1 MKMKTQLNKYI
12 ALFLVVG
19 TFTSCYQDTIRPT
32 ELVNYQEKMVING
45 VFTSGTSLSFE
56 LTTSEASIANSL
68 PTVIKDAT
76 VTLDRTNTEQQMTY
90 DVVTE
95 NYVSASMLVADESV
109 AVRIQHPSLPN
120 CNAVVKIPKNLGAT
134 GTLTPNGGLDTG
146 GLQGDLLQVTFKDQ
160 PSQNNF
166 YKINVYYRN
175 ETLGQWIPINFDKR
189 DPSLAEYNSYTLND
203 AGVLFSDELFSGITK
218 VLSIV
223 APSGI
228 VAGNNGDKYLI
239 ELSSIS
245 EDYFSYF
252 RSLQRAQDA
261 KEISFQGGYN
271 NAVVIHSNV
280 NGGLG
285 ILGTQNTSSIVL
297 N

>member
-1 MKMKTQLNKYI
+1 MKTASYI
-12 ALFLVVG
+12 HIGVFLLIG
-19 TFTSCYQDTIRPT
+19 TLSSCYQDTIRPT
-32 ELVNYQEKMVING
+32 ELLNYQNKMVING
-45 VFTSGTSLSFE
+45 IFSADESLNFE
-56 LTTSEASIANSL
+56 LTTSEASIDSTLPSVVKNAKVTLVRANSESL
-68 PTVIKDAT
+68 
-76 VTLDRTNTEQQMTY
+76 MTY
-90 DVVTE
+90 DVITE
-95 NYVSASMLVADESV
+95 NYISSTKLVGEESV
-109 AVRIQHPSLPN
+109 AVRIEHPTLPN
-120 CNAVVKIPKNLGAT
+120 CNAVIKIPKNTSAT
-134 GTLTPNGGLDTG
+134 GTLTPNGGIDTG
-146 GLQGDLLQVTFKDQ
+146 GLPGDLLQISFKDQ
-160 PSQNNF
+160 AGQDNF

-175 ETLGQWIPINFDKR
+175 ETIGRWIPINFDKR

-203 AGVLFSDELFSGITK
+203 AGVLFSDELFNGNNK

-228 VAGNNGDKYLI
+228 VAGVTGDKYLI

-261 KEISFQGGYN
+261 KEITFQGGYN

-285 ILGTQNTSSIVL
+285 ILGTQNTTSVVL
-297 N
+297 K

>member
-1 MKMKTQLNKYI
+1 MKMKTQLNKNTI
-12 ALFLVVG
+12 LFLVIG
-19 TFTSCYQDTIRPT
+19 TFSSCYQDTIRPT

-45 VFTSGTSLSFE
+45 VFTAGTSLSFE
-56 LTTSEASIANSL
+56 LTTSKASIANSL

-76 VTLDRTNTEQQMTY
+76 VTLERSNTEQQMMY
-90 DVVTE
+90 DVLSE
-95 NYVSASMLVADESV
+95 NYVSASKLIADETV
-109 AVRIQHPSLPN
+109 TVFIRHASLPN
-120 CNAVVKIPKNLGAT
+120 CYARVTIPKNVGAT
-134 GTLTPNGGLDTG
+134 GTLTPNGGIDTG
-146 GLQGDLLQVTFKDQ
+146 GLPGDLLQVSFKDQ
-160 PSQNNF
+160 PNLNNF

-175 ETLGQWIPINFDKR
+175 ATLGQWIPINFDKR

-203 AGVLFSDELFSGITK
+203 AGVLFSDELFSGSTK

-297 N
+297 K

>member
-1 MKMKTQLNKYI
+1 MKTASYI
-12 ALFLVVG
+12 HIGVFLLIG
-19 TFTSCYQDTIRPT
+19 TLSSCYQDTIRPT
-32 ELVNYQEKMVING
+32 ELLNYQNKMVING
-45 VFTSGTSLSFE
+45 IFSADESLNFE
-56 LTTSEASIANSL
+56 LTTSEASIDSTLPSVVKNAKVTLVRANSESL
-68 PTVIKDAT
+68 
-76 VTLDRTNTEQQMTY
+76 MTY
-90 DVVTE
+90 DVITE
-95 NYVSASMLVADESV
+95 NYISSTKLVGEESV
-109 AVRIQHPSLPN
+109 AVRIEHPTLPN
-120 CNAVVKIPKNLGAT
+120 CNAVIKIPKNTSAT
-134 GTLTPNGGLDTG
+134 GTLTPNEGIDTG
-146 GLQGDLLQVTFKDQ
+146 GLPGDLLQISFKDQ
-160 PSQNNF
+160 AGQDNF

-175 ETLGQWIPINFDKR
+175 ETIGRWIPINFDKR

-203 AGVLFSDELFSGITK
+203 AGVLFSDELFNGNNK

-228 VAGNNGDKYLI
+228 VAGVTGDKYLI

-261 KEISFQGGYN
+261 KEITFQGGYN

-285 ILGTQNTSSIVL
+285 ILGTQNTTSVVL
-297 N
+297 K

>member
-1 MKMKTQLNKYI
+1 MKTQLNKYI

-45 VFTSGTSLSFE
+45 VFTSDASLSFE

-68 PTVIKDAT
+68 PSVIKDAT
-76 VTLDRTNTEQQMTY
+76 VTLVRSNTEQQMAY

-120 CNAVVKIPKNLGAT
+120 CNAVVRIPKNLGAT
-134 GTLTPNGGLDTG
+134 GTLTPNGGVDTG
-146 GLQGDLLQVTFKDQ
+146 GLPGDLLQVTFKDQ

-203 AGVLFSDELFSGITK
+203 AGVLFSDELFSGSTK

-239 ELSSIS
+239 ELSNIS